1 MDRRVFMQN
10 CLGAAACTGGAFLMT
25 GCASL
30 TVRPVTPV
38 DGRIQ
43 LALNRY
49 PELAETGGSV
59 RLQADNMR
67 DPIYVLTQPDGRYV
81 ALSPICTHL
90 GCTVEIER
98 DRLVC
103 PCHGSTYDRLGAV
116 VRGPAERSLTRYSA
130 EMETDGVLVIDLRSA
145 R

>member
-1 MDRRVFMQN
+1 MDRRLFMQN
-10 CLGAAACTGGAFLMT
+10 CLGAVACTGGSFLVT

-30 TVRPVTPV
+30 TVRTVTPV

-43 LALNRY
+43 LALNHY
-49 PELAETGGSV
+49 PELTETGGSV

-67 DPIYVLTQPDGRYV
+67 DPIYVLTQTDGRYV

-103 PCHGSTYDRLGAV
+103 PCHGSTYDRMGAV
-116 VRGPAERSLTRYSA
+116 VKGPAERSLTRYPA
-130 EMETDGVLVIDLRSA
+130 EIPTAGVLVIDLRSG